1 MSDWP
6 SSPSLLPQGEGSEP
20 TCAGRSLIYL
30 GEVGENPFFGLGTNM
45 AIEVEGKTLETDE
58 EGFLLDPGQ
67 WNETVAAH
75 IAVGEKLELTA
86 ARWEIVRYVREH
98 FETRGTVPEAR
109 TLLKMLNERHGKEIA
124 TRKHLYQ
131 LFPYGYGQ
139 QACKIA
145 GMRMPRK
152 LMLDV

>member
-1 MSDWP
+1 MP
-6 SSPSLLPQGEGSEP
+6 
-20 TCAGRSLIYL
+20 
-30 GEVGENPFFGLGTNM
+30 
-45 AIEVEGKTLETDE
+45 IEVEGKTLETDE

-75 IAVGEKLELTA
+75 IAQGERLELTP

-109 TLLKMLNERHGKEIA
+109 ALLKMLNERHGKEIA
-124 TRKHLYQ
+124 TRKYLYE

-152 LMLDV
+152 LILDV

>member
-1 MSDWP
+1 MGIMVD
-6 SSPSLLPQGEGSEP
+6 
-20 TCAGRSLIYL
+20 GR
-30 GEVGENPFFGLGTNM
+30 
-45 AIEVEGKTLETDE
+45 TLETDE
-58 EGFLLDPGQ
+58 EGFLLDPAE
-67 WNETVAAH
+67 WNEAVAEH
-75 IAVGEKLELTA
+75 IAGGLELELTP

-109 TLLKMLNERHGKEIA
+109 IILRMLNERHGKETG
-124 TRKHLYQ
+124 TRKYLYA

-145 GMRMPRK
+145 GMRVPRK

>member
-1 MSDWP
+1 
-6 SSPSLLPQGEGSEP
+6 
-20 TCAGRSLIYL
+20 
-30 GEVGENPFFGLGTNM
+30 M
-45 AIEVEGKTLETDE
+45 AIQVNGKTLETDE
-58 EGFLLDPGQ
+58 EGFLLDPGE

-75 IAVGEKLELTA
+75 IAVGEKLELTP

-109 TLLKMLNERHGKEIA
+109 TLLKMLNERHGKTAA
-124 TRKHLYQ
+124 TRKYLYD